1 MKTLFS
7 ILVLAIG
14 ASSAVAQS
22 DKPFTP
28 PVAPDAACGSP
39 TAQFDVKIGPETR
52 PTAQPQDGKVLVYV
66 VEDQQFKFVK
76 DATVRVGLDGAWVGA
91 NRGNSYLAFSVEPGE
106 HHLCADWQSSFAGR
120 LLSLAKFTAGAGKI
134 YYFRA
139 RTTGAKD
146 ERSALDLESVNSD
159 EGGLL
164 VSRAQPSISTV
175 KKK

>member
-7 ILVLAIG
+7 ILILAL
-14 ASSAVAQS
+14 ATSSASAQAGTT
-22 DKPFTP
+22 PTP
-28 PVAPDAACGSP
+28 PTAPDAACGSSE
-39 TAQFDVKIGPETR
+39 AQFDVKIDSGPR
-52 PTAQPQDGKVLVYV
+52 ATAQAQDGKALVYV

-76 DATVRVGLDGAWVGA
+76 DVTVRVGLDGAWVGA
-91 NRGNSYLAFSVEPGE
+91 NRGNSYLVFPVDPGE
-106 HHLCADWQSSFAGR
+106 HHLCADWMAAIGGR
-120 LLSLAKFTAGAGKI
+120 MLSLAKLNATAGKV

-146 ERSALDLESVNSD
+146 ERSALDLEPVNSD

-164 VSRAQPSISTV
+164 VSRAQPSISSV